1 MSTRY
6 VLRPQAD
13 QDLDQQAYYLATE
26 AGPETG
32 HRFLV
37 GLLAKPSPC
46 SRPSPRRGWPLRL
59 RNPRLASLRVFRISG
74 FEKVLVL
81 YLPVSSYPVSSGVE
95 IVRVIHGSRD
105 LVAFLRRERLQNAFH
120 RSPTNVRAATTLMA
134 ARPDNHTVLRLPVIT
149 AAESWWWSSSHYAPV
164 GSSL

>member
-1 MSTRY
+1 MSFARRQTKTSTR
-6 VLRPQAD
+6 RHTTWQQKQALKRD
-13 QDLDQQAYYLATE
+13 IA
-26 AGPETG
+26 
-32 HRFLV
+32 FSW
-37 GLLAKPSPC
+37 LLAKPSPC

-120 RSPTNVRAATTLMA
+120 RSPTNV
-134 ARPDNHTVLRLPVIT
+134 
-149 AAESWWWSSSHYAPV
+149 
-164 GSSL
+164 